1 MSEVLPALGQIA
13 ALVLLLALTVPLLGR
28 YLAHI
33 YTSDKHLAP
42 ERVAYRVMR
51 VDPDADQHWRSYA
64 MSVLG
69 FSLVGILLL
78 FGFGR
83 LQQHLPLSLGFPALP
98 TEGAWNTAVSFV
110 TNTNWQWYSGE
121 AAIGHL
127 MQMSGLTVQNFVSAG
142 VGMAVA
148 AAFARGL
155 ARTLNEGRV
164 GNFFAD
170 VVRTVFRVLL
180 PISLAAAFLFILFGA
195 IQNFAGD
202 HVMHTL
208 TGGSQT
214 LTGGPV
220 ASQEAIKQL
229 GTNGGGFYNVNSA
242 HPFEN
247 PTPFTDLIQIYLE
260 LLIPFAMAWAFGLI
274 VKDRRQGFAIGG
286 VMAVLLATAIG
297 LLTWA
302 EMAAPGTAPQ
312 LAGGAME
319 GKETRFGEAATAL
332 FAASTTGT
340 STGAVNGMHD
350 SLTAPGGGVAMFNM
364 MLGEIAPG
372 GVGSGLY
379 GMLMLAVVT
388 VFLAGL
394 MVGRTPEYLGKKI
407 GQREIVLVALYVL
420 ATPILLLVGIA
431 AAVTFDDGPAGILNS
446 GPHGFSEMLYAVT
459 SAANNNGSAFGGIT
473 SGTPFWNTLLG
484 LLMLFGRFLPMIFVL
499 ALAGRFASAKRL
511 PAGAGTLPTHK
522 PLFVVLLTGVALVVV
537 GLTYV
542 PVLFLGPVVESL
554 S

>member
-28 YLAHI
+28 YLAHV
-33 YTSDKHLAP
+33 YTSDRHLAP
-42 ERVAYRVMR
+42 ERVAYRVLR

-69 FSLVGILLL
+69 FCLVGILVL

-142 VGMAVA
+142 GRHGRRRRVRPRPRAHRERRPGRQLLRRPGAHRVPRA
-148 AAFARGL
+148 AADLAGGRLRARRPRRQS
-155 ARTLNEGRV
+155 RTSPATRC
-164 GNFFAD
+164 
-170 VVRTVFRVLL
+170 
-180 PISLAAAFLFILFGA
+180 
-195 IQNFAGD
+195 
-202 HVMHTL
+202 MHTL
-208 TGGSQT
+208 TGGSQA

-220 ASQEAIKQL
+220 ASQEAIKEL

-247 PTPFTDLIQIYLE
+247 PTPFTNLLEIYLL

-274 VKDRRQGFAIGG
+274 VKDRRQGIAVVG
-286 VMAVLLATAIG
+286 VMALLLSIAVG

-319 GKETRFGEAATAL
+319 GKETRFGEAASAL
-332 FAASTTGT
+332 FAAVHHRHVDRRRQLHARLAHRPRRWRRACST
-340 STGAVNGMHD
+340 
-350 SLTAPGGGVAMFNM
+350 
-364 MLGEIAPG
+364 
-372 GVGSGLY
+372 
-379 GMLMLAVVT
+379 
-388 VFLAGL
+388 
-394 MVGRTPEYLGKKI
+394 
-407 GQREIVLVALYVL
+407 
-420 ATPILLLVGIA
+420 
-431 AAVTFDDGPAGILNS
+431 
-446 GPHGFSEMLYAVT
+446 
-459 SAANNNGSAFGGIT
+459 
-473 SGTPFWNTLLG
+473 
-484 LLMLFGRFLPMIFVL
+484 
-499 ALAGRFASAKRL
+499 
-511 PAGAGTLPTHK
+511 
-522 PLFVVLLTGVALVVV
+522 
-537 GLTYV
+537 
-542 PVLFLGPVVESL
+542 
-554 S
+554 

>member
-1 MSEVLPALGQIA
+1 M
-13 ALVLLLALTVPLLGR
+13 
-28 YLAHI
+28 
-33 YTSDKHLAP
+33 
-42 ERVAYRVMR
+42 
-51 VDPDADQHWRSYA
+51 
-64 MSVLG
+64 
-69 FSLVGILLL
+69 
-78 FGFGR
+78 
-83 LQQHLPLSLGFPALP
+83 
-98 TEGAWNTAVSFV
+98 
-110 TNTNWQWYSGE
+110 
-121 AAIGHL
+121 
-127 MQMSGLTVQNFVSAG
+127 
-142 VGMAVA
+142 
-148 AAFARGL
+148 
-155 ARTLNEGRV
+155 
-164 GNFFAD
+164 
-170 VVRTVFRVLL
+170 RTVFRVLL
-180 PISLAAAFLFILFGA
+180 PISLVAACILVVFGA
-195 IQNFAGD
+195 VQNFAGD
-202 HVMHTL
+202 PIMHTL
-208 TGGSQT
+208 TGGSQA

-220 ASQEAIKQL
+220 ASQEAIKEL

-247 PTPFTDLIQIYLE
+247 PTAFTNLLEIYLL

-274 VKDRRQGFAIGG
+274 VKDRRQGIAVGG
-286 VMAVLLATAIG
+286 VMALLLSIAIG

-319 GKETRFGEAATAL
+319 GKETRFGEAASAL

-340 STGAVNGMHD
+340 STGAVNSMHD

-407 GQREIVLVALYVL
+407 GQHEIVLVALYVL

-459 SAANNNGSAFGGIT
+459 SAANNNGSAFAGIT
-473 SGTPFWNTLLG
+473 TGTPFWNTLLG
-484 LLMLFGRFLPMIFVL
+484 LEMLFGRFLPMIFVL
-499 ALAGRFASAKRL
+499 ALAGRFAAAKRL

>member
-1 MSEVLPALGQIA
+1 VSEVAPALGQVA
-13 ALVLLLALTVPLLGR
+13 VLVLLLAVSVPLLGR
-28 YLAHI
+28 FLAHI
-33 YTSDKHLAP
+33 YTSDRHLAV
-42 ERVAYRVMR
+42 ERVLYRALR
-51 VDPDADQHWRSYA
+51 LDPEADQHWRTYA
-64 MSVLG
+64 LSVLG
-69 FSLVGILLL
+69 FSLVGVLVL
-78 FGFGR
+78 FGLGR
-83 LQQHLPLSLGFPALP
+83 LQQHLPLSLGFPGLP
-98 TEGAWNTAVSFV
+98 THGAWNTAVSFV

-121 AAIGHL
+121 AALGHL

-148 AAFARGL
+148 AAFARAL
-155 ARTLNEGRV
+155 ARSESGGRV
-164 GNFFAD
+164 GNFFVD
-170 VVRTVFRVLL
+170 LVRTVVRVLL
-180 PISLAAAFLFILFGA
+180 PISLVAACVLVVFGA
-195 IQNFAGD
+195 VQNFSGNETLT
-202 HVMHTL
+202 TL

-220 ASQEAIKQL
+220 ASQEAIKEL

-242 HPFEN
+242 HPLEN
-247 PTPFTDLIQIYLE
+247 PTPFTDIFEIFLL

-274 VKDRRQGFAIGG
+274 VGDRRQGLAIGG
-286 VMAVLLATAIG
+286 VMAILLGASIA

-319 GKETRFGEAATAL
+319 GKEVRFGEAASAL

-340 STGAVNGMHD
+340 STGAVNAMHD
-350 SLTAPGGGVAMFNM
+350 SLTSPGGGITLFNM

-388 VFLAGL
+388 VFLCGL

-407 GQREIVLVALYVL
+407 GQKEIVLVAGYVL
-420 ATPILLLVGIA
+420 TTPIVLLVGIA
-431 AAVTFDDGPAGILNS
+431 VAVSVDDGPAGIRNS

-459 SAANNNGSAFGGIT
+459 SASNNNGSAFGGLT

-484 LLMLFGRFLPMIFVL
+484 LEMLVGRFVPMVLVL
-499 ALAGRFASAKRL
+499 ALAGRFAGARHL
-511 PAGAGTLPTHK
+511 PANAGTLPTHK

-542 PVLFLGPVVESL
+542 PVLLLGPVVESL